1 MEDFMWLQNVIGKES
16 GQNREGVKGVQRKE
30 PVRIGLEK
38 SILSFGIKSRG
49 GMKFS
54 S

>member
-1 MEDFMWLQNVIGKES
+1 MRGCY
-16 GQNREGVKGVQRKE
+16 KGVQRKE

-49 GMKFS
+49 GMSFLARTFQ
-54 S
+54 